1 MGKRLAVWM
10 LLMLALT
17 VGAAF
22 AAADTGLNGG
32 EIVIP
37 EFDDILQ
44 FRVPQNEA
52 MAFVQDMKIGW
63 NLGNTFDAN
72 FDSYNGDEMR
82 IESAWCGVKTTE
94 KMIEAIHAAGFNTL
108 RLPVS
113 WHNHVSGEDF
123 TISDQWLARVEEVA
137 GWALSRGM
145 YVILNIHHD
154 VYPEYMYPSLEH
166 YETAERY
173 VTSIWSQLAARFEK
187 YDHHLIF
194 ESMNEPRL
202 RGTDIEWH
210 FSAGDA
216 RGMES
221 AECINRLNQAFVDT
235 VRASGGNNAERYLMV
250 PGYCAAPGFAC
261 ADYFRLPEDQADNRI
276 IVSVHAYTPYSFALD
291 MKGTDSFS
299 AYGASSKREIANF
312 MNDLFK
318 KFIANG
324 IPVVIGEFGAM
335 EKNGNLQDRVDFA
348 ALYIASASARGMA
361 CCWWDNNLFRGN
373 GERFGLF
380 DRKNLEWPHP
390 ELVDALMK
398 YAGYDKLPPR
408 PEN

>member
-1 MGKRLAVWM
+1 MGLC
-10 LLMLALT
+10 
-17 VGAAF
+17 AAC
-22 AAADTGLNGG
+22 AQAEEG

-37 EFDDILQ
+37 QFDDILQ

-52 MAFVQDMKIGW
+52 MAFVQDMRIGW

-72 FDSYNGDEMR
+72 FDSYNGNEMN

-94 KMIEAIHAAGFNTL
+94 AMIEAIHAAGFNTL
-108 RLPVS
+108 RIPVS

-123 TISDQWLARVEEVA
+123 AISGQWLDRVEEVA
-137 GWALSRGM
+137 GWALARDM

-154 VYPEYMYPSLEH
+154 VYPQYMYPSEEH
-166 YETAERY
+166 YATAERY
-173 VTSIWSQLAARFEK
+173 VASIWRQLAERFAA
-187 YDHHLIF
+187 YDEHLIF

-202 RGTDIEWH
+202 RGEDIEWY
-210 FSAGDA
+210 FDADNA
-216 RGMES
+216 RGLES
-221 AECINRLNQAFVDT
+221 AECINRLNQVFVDT
-235 VRASGGNNAERYLMV
+235 VRAGGGHNADRYLMV

-261 ADYFRLPEDQADNRI
+261 ASYFRMPEDTAENRL

-291 MKGTDSFS
+291 MNGTDSFS

-312 MNDLFK
+312 MNDLYK
-318 KFIANG
+318 KYIANG
-324 IPVVIGEFGAM
+324 TPVVIGEFGAM
-335 EKNGNLQDRVDFA
+335 EKKGNLQDRVDFA

-361 CCWWDNNLFRGN
+361 CCWWDNNLFKGN

-380 DRKNLEWPHP
+380 DRKTCSWPYP
-390 ELVDALMK
+390 ELVDAMMQ
-398 YAGYDKLPPR
+398 YAGYDQIPPR